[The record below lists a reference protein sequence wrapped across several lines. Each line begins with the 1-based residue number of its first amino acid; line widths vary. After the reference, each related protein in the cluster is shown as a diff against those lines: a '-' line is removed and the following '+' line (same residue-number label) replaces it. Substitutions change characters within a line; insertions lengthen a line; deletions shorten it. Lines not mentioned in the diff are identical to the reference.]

1 MVSIFVLVF
10 GRRESGKLLRFV
22 CRPADTLMPLR
33 ESEAIVLRT
42 YPLGEGDRL
51 VSFLSRSF
59 GRMRGV
65 AAGAR
70 RIKSRFG
77 SSLEPLSY
85 IRIWFFERETRDL
98 VRVNQCE
105 LLESFLETQSDY
117 VCGLALAQVSEISEA
132 VLPEREASDAAFR
145 LVLLTARA
153 VKATRKTELPM
164 AYFLLWTV
172 KLAGWLP
179 ELDRC
184 ARCGGPLQGA
194 KAYASVIRHGLAC
207 EKCRLPA
214 MRSIAAESL
223 AAATKMLSQSLEKL
237 INAASVLT
245 PPADLSTHLLEL
257 IEHQIERK
265 LNTRKLMESQV

>member
-1 MVSIFVLVF
+1 
-10 GRRESGKLLRFV
+10 
-22 CRPADTLMPLR
+22 MPLR

-51 VSFLSRSF
+51 VSFLSRTL

-70 RIKSRFG
+70 RTKSRFG
-77 SSLEPLSY
+77 STLEPLSY

-98 VRVNQCE
+98 VRINQCE
-105 LLESFLETQSDY
+105 LLESFMDAQSDY
-117 VCGLALAQVSEISEA
+117 SCGLALAQVSEITEA

-153 VKATRKTELPM
+153 VKATQKPELPM
-164 AYFLLWTV
+164 AYFILWTV

-184 ARCGGPLQGA
+184 VRCGGGLDGA
-194 KAYASVIRHGLAC
+194 KVYASVLRHGLAC

-214 MRSIAAESL
+214 MRSIAAASL
-223 AAATKMLSQSLEKL
+223 AAAKKMLTVRLDKLLEQPE
-237 INAASVLT
+237 AT
-245 PPADLSTHLLEL
+245 PPAADLTGHLLEL

-265 LNTRKLMESQV
+265 LTTRRMMESKV

>member
-1 MVSIFVLVF
+1 
-10 GRRESGKLLRFV
+10 
-22 CRPADTLMPLR
+22 MPPR

-59 GRMRGV
+59 GRLRGV

-70 RIKSRFG
+70 RTKSRFG
-77 SSLEPLSY
+77 STLEPLSY

-98 VRVNQCE
+98 VRINQCE
-105 LLESFLETQSDY
+105 LVESFMETQSDY
-117 VCGLALAQVSEISEA
+117 PCNLALAQVSEITEA

-145 LVLLTARA
+145 LVLLAARA
-153 VKATRKTELPM
+153 IKATRKPELPL
-164 AYFLLWTV
+164 AYFVLWTV

-184 ARCGGPLQGA
+184 ARCGGGLDGA
-194 KAYASVIRHGLAC
+194 KVYASVLRHGLAC

-214 MRSIAAESL
+214 MRPIAAESL
-223 AAATKMLSQSLEKL
+223 AAAKKMLSQRLDRLVDSAEA
-237 INAASVLT
+237 IT
-245 PPADLSTHLLEL
+245 PPADLTAHLVEL

-265 LNTRKLMESQV
+265 LITRRMMESRA

>member
-1 MVSIFVLVF
+1 MFLFCSWPAQ
-10 GRRESGKLLRFV
+10 RREAEAFC
-22 CRPADTLMPLR
+22 CRHADTLMPPR
-33 ESEAIVLRT
+33 ESEGIVLRT

-59 GRMRGV
+59 GRLRGV

-70 RIKSRFG
+70 RTKSRFG
-77 SSLEPLSY
+77 STLEPLSY

-98 VRVNQCE
+98 VRINQCE
-105 LLESFLETQSDY
+105 LIESFMETQSEY
-117 VCGLALAQVSEISEA
+117 ACSLALAQVSEITEA
-132 VLPEREASDAAFR
+132 VLPEREAPDAAFR

-153 VKATRKTELPM
+153 VKATRETELPM
-164 AYFLLWTV
+164 AYFVLWTV

-184 ARCGGPLQGA
+184 TRCGGGLEGT
-194 KAYASVIRHGLAC
+194 KVYASVQRHGLTC

-214 MRSIAAESL
+214 MRPIAAESL
-223 AAATKMLSQSLEKL
+223 AAAKKMLSQRLDRLVES
-237 INAASVLT
+237 AAPVL
-245 PPADLSTHLLEL
+245 PPVDLSTHLLEL

-265 LNTRKLMESQV
+265 LTTRKLMESKA

>member
-1 MVSIFVLVF
+1 MTACA
-10 GRRESGKLLRFV
+10 
-22 CRPADTLMPLR
+22 CRHADTQMPLR

-59 GRMRGV
+59 GRLRGV

-70 RIKSRFG
+70 RPKSRFG
-77 SSLEPLSY
+77 STLEPLSY

-105 LLESFLETQSDY
+105 LIESFMETQSDY
-117 VCGLALAQVSEISEA
+117 SCSLALAQVSEITEA

-145 LVLLTARA
+145 LALVTARA
-153 VKATRKTELPM
+153 VKATRKPEWPL
-164 AYFLLWTV
+164 AYFILWTV

-184 ARCGGPLQGA
+184 ARCGGGLEGD
-194 KAYASVIRHGLAC
+194 KAYASVVRHGLAC

-214 MRSIAAESL
+214 MRPIAMESL
-223 AAATKMLSQSLEKL
+223 AAGKKMLSQRLDRLAEASGFGCCWAGEANNKDPSIML
-237 INAASVLT
+237 AAIAAVTSR
-245 PPADLSTHLLEL
+245 
-257 IEHQIERK
+257 IQIG
-265 LNTRKLMESQV
+265 